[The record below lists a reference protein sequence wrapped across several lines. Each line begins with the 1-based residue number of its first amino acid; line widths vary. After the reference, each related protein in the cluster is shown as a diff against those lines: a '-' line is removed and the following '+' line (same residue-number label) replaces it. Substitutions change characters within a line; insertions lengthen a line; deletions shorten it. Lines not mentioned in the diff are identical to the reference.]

1 MRVQQWLAVGL
12 IGCNAL
18 AQNSASSL
26 DEAMNASG
34 NANETRFTG
43 SPITL
48 KLKDADVADV
58 FRMISETSG
67 FNIVI
72 HPDVKGT
79 ITLSLEE
86 VPWDHALNVVLTT
99 LKLGAERKDNVMRIL
114 PKEMLMT
121 EKRQDL
127 ETKRLAESSA
137 PRVTRIFPISYADLG
152 EISGVVS
159 KFCDDNN
166 LTGAA
171 PVTVIT
177 DKASQSLIVR
187 DTAERLEKIAKLI
200 ELVDVQTPQVM
211 IEAKVLEATEQFS
224 KDLGGS
230 LGVGGSKMGMGF
242 NGPQDLAGTSI
253 LLPSSANPAAGAFA
267 GLTSGLNATLRMA
280 ESENSVKVIS
290 NPKTVVLSGKT
301 ASINQA
307 QTIAKT
313 LVTPATPTSPATSS
327 IVQVTANTKLSVTP
341 RVTNE
346 GSVFLK
352 LDPSLVTRGSV
363 FLKLDLNRDVIHI
376 ETDGTPALEPRTMNT
391 EVIVE
396 SGNTLVIGGV
406 LNIDENEASG
416 GMPFLRKIPLLGAL
430 FGSET
435 YKNLKSELMF
445 FVTPRILNQRKAI
458 SAEDTK
464 RI

>member
-1 MRVQQWLAVGL
+1 MRIHQWLAVGL
-12 IGCNAL
+12 IGFSAF
-18 AQNSASSL
+18 AENSTSPL

-34 NANETRFTG
+34 NINDTRFTG

-48 KLKDADVADV
+48 KLKDADIADV

-79 ITLSLEE
+79 ITLSLED

-99 LKLGAERKDNVMRIL
+99 LKLGAERKDNVMRII
-114 PKEMLMT
+114 PKEMLIN

-166 LTGAA
+166 ITGAA

-200 ELVDVQTPQVM
+200 ELVDVQTPQVL

-230 LGVGGSKMGMGF
+230 LGVGGSKMALGF

-290 NPKTVVLSGKT
+290 NPKTVVLSGKS
-301 ASINQA
+301 ANINQA

-313 LVTPATPTSPATSS
+313 LVTPATPTAPATSS
-327 IVQVTANTKLSVTP
+327 IVQVTANTRLDVTP

-352 LDPSLVTRGSV
+352 LN
-363 FLKLDLNRDVIHI
+363 LNRDVIHI
-376 ETDGTPALEPRTMNT
+376 ETDGTPALEPRTMST

-416 GMPFLRKIPLLGAL
+416 GMPILRKIPLIGWL

-458 SAEDTK
+458 SAEDMK

>member
-1 MRVQQWLAVGL
+1 MRIQHWLVLGL
-12 IGCNAL
+12 FGCSAF
-18 AQNSASSL
+18 AQNSGSSL

-34 NANETRFTG
+34 NASETRFTG

-48 KLKDADVADV
+48 KLKDADIADV

-72 HPDVKGT
+72 HPDVRGS
-79 ITLSLEE
+79 ITLSLED

-137 PRVTRIFPISYADLG
+137 PRVTRIFPISYADLS

-166 LTGAA
+166 ITGAA

-224 KDLGGS
+224 KDLNGNFGMGGS
-230 LGVGGSKMGMGF
+230 GARIAF
-242 NGPQDLAGTSI
+242 NGPQELVGI
-253 LLPSSANPAAGAFA
+253 PIQVPSSAGPAAGAFA
-267 GLTSGLNATLRMA
+267 GLTSGLAASLRIA
-280 ESENSVKVIS
+280 ESENMVKVIS

-313 LVTPATPTSPATSS
+313 LVTPATPTAPATSS
-327 IVQVTANTKLSVTP
+327 IVQVTANTRLSVTP

-346 GSVFLK
+346 
-352 LDPSLVTRGSV
+352 GSV

-416 GMPFLRKIPLLGAL
+416 GMPILRKIPLIGWL

-458 SAEDTK
+458 SAEDMK